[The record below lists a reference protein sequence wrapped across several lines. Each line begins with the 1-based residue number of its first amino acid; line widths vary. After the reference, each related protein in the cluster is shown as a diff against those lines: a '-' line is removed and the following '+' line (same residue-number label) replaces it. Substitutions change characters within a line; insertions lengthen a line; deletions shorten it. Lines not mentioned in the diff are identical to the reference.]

1 MPKILYNFATRERP
15 EKAINC
21 IENIISMSR
30 HDDFLI
36 LIIADM
42 DDDSMFNQEMVDR
55 INSYPKVKL
64 SFGTSTGKINAI
76 NRDVFMAG
84 DFDILCNHSDD
95 MHFIKEGFDLDIL
108 ESFEN
113 YKGLCH
119 FPDQIAGDKL
129 ITYAM
134 MHSDYYNL
142 DVYIYN
148 PLFMSVYA
156 DNYQQD
162 VAKKRNLYKFVDKKI
177 LEHRHS
183 IWGYGEPD
191 ELLKRTENPIMYAQ
205 DKVTYE
211 RLKSLL

>member
-1 MPKILYNFATRERP
+1 MPNILYILATRERP

-21 IENIISMSR
+21 IENIISMSW
-30 HDDFLI
+30 HDDYKI
-36 LIIADM
+36 LIVSDT

-64 SFGTSTGKINAI
+64 SFGTSKGKINAI

-84 DFDILCNHSDD
+84 EFHILCNHSDD
-95 MHFIKEGFDLDIL
+95 MWFTKEGFDLDIL
-108 ESFEN
+108 EAFDN
-113 YKGLCH
+113 YKGLVH

-134 MHSDYYNL
+134 MHREYYNL
-142 DVYIYN
+142 DGFIYHPDFN
-148 PLFMSVYA
+148 SVYA

-162 VAKKRNLYKFVDKKI
+162 VAKKRGLYKFVDKKI

-183 IWGYGEPD
+183 IWGFGQPD

-211 RLKSLL
+211 RLTAFL